1 MTENT
6 KNCYKSIEKKYIV
19 EFYKLTEAL
28 KALKTIKDN
37 SESAIVRNNIQYA
50 IVCLEEKMS
59 KIGKRIEHYGS
70 WRDN

>member
-6 KNCYKSIEKKYIV
+6 KNCYKSIEKKFIV

-28 KALKTIKDN
+28 KALRTIKNN
-37 SESAIVRNNIQYA
+37 SESVIVKNNIQYA
-50 IVCLEEKMS
+50 INCLEEKAS
-59 KIGKRIEHYGS
+59 KIGERIEHYSS